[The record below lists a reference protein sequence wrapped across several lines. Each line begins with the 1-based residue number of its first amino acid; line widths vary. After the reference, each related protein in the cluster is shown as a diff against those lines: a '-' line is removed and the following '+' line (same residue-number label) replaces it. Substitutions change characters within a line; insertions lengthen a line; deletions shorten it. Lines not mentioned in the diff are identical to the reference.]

1 MTSMPE
7 GRHDSFDGGDVT
19 TIDPVRLSSRAASCY
34 LRVSLPFPFISFF
47 TLCILVNSTFIMYYY

>member
-19 TIDPVRLSSRAASCY
+19 VTTHRLAY
-34 LRVSLPFPFISFF
+34 PFR
-47 TLCILVNSTFIMYYY
+47 C